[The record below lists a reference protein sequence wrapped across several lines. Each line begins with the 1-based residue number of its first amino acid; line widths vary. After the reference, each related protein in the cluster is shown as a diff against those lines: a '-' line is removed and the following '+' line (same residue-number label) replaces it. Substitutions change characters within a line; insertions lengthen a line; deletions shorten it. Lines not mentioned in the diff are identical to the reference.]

1 MDHITV
7 PKVRRR
13 DRRGW
18 EPGIPPRCS
27 AASPGT
33 PSQLL
38 ECSLTPSSARD
49 RSYIPRFTPRFTQT
63 ELSSP
68 WDLLAGGCGTQ
79 RRGGS
84 VPIVLLLDAASAL
97 GGSLPGPSL
106 SCLLRSQLLLAP
118 QRLPHTPL
126 YSSLLYR
133 LAALVTAF
141 LEYPEWHCLP
151 EGYFLY
157 PGFPCPSLDFCPN
170 SCSDHHSSSPTCMC
184 GFGGKSIC
192 PAPSWAIGKRCNRVD
207 LALLIQEKKRRG
219 DIARPVG
226 VCVQLTLVRA
236 SFMSFL
242 SRYYSVFPQ
251 LQPLS
256 FRIHFLPVRF
266 LSTVRLRT
274 GKGYN

>member
-18 EPGIPPRCS
+18 EPGIPSRCS

-84 VPIVLLLDAASAL
+84 VPVVLLLDAASAL
-97 GGSLPGPSL
+97 GGSLPGPSRQAHL
-106 SCLLRSQLLLAP
+106 SRQEYWSW
-118 QRLPHTPL
+118 LP
-126 YSSLLYR
+126 
-133 LAALVTAF
+133 F
-141 LEYPEWHCLP
+141 
-151 EGYFLY
+151 
-157 PGFPCPSLDFCPN
+157 
-170 SCSDHHSSSPTCMC
+170 SSPGDLPDPGTEPQSPALQTDSLPTEPP
-184 GFGGKSIC
+184 GK
-192 PAPSWAIGKRCNRVD
+192 PKA
-207 LALLIQEKKRRG
+207 
-219 DIARPVG
+219 
-226 VCVQLTLVRA
+226 
-236 SFMSFL
+236 
-242 SRYYSVFPQ
+242 
-251 LQPLS
+251 
-256 FRIHFLPVRF
+256 
-266 LSTVRLRT
+266 
-274 GKGYN
+274 